1 MPIHLASPTLLYVC
15 PDTTVYCIYQI
26 TGSKRLL
33 ARRQWLGGS
42 VVLLVGSQCWK
53 RRSASS
59 MPCAS
64 KWRVCR
70 FPPPLSPIYVYVCMH
85 MHICIC
91 IYTYVHTSDELPAV
105 RVQVARV
112 QVAYIYT
119 YIYIYVYIAR
129 DRDRDRER

>member
-1 MPIHLASPTLLYVC
+1 MRTPTLLDVC

-64 KWRVCR
+64 KWLACR
-70 FPPPLSPIYVYVCMH
+70 CPPLSLQHMYVCLFIRMCAYVYVHAYVCMH
-85 MHICIC
+85 MYACAC
-91 IYTYVHTSDELPAV
+91 MYMYM
-105 RVQVARV
+105 
-112 QVAYIYT
+112 YIRT
-119 YIYIYVYIAR
+119 YIHRASSLPCTSKWLTCR
-129 DRDRDRER
+129 